1 MLFWQLW
8 RKSYMKP
15 LCRSSYTAVL
25 NCEVLLKRNCLL
37 YPIQTYF
44 LPRLTFGLISC
55 FAIKAIA
62 PLSRHSLQSYYFL
75 IPPFL
80 PSQSSLQ
87 EVPVGRPYR
96 LRENIPP
103 GVSPNS
109 KYVSF
114 CKSFRKIIY
123 ISNSSLSI
131 WSASTWRCNW
141 KNEMNVCLWFY
152 FIASQKKAPYSKA
165 LVYFSTYQP
174 WGGEKSESE
183 SHSVV
188 SNSLPSHRLYSPRN
202 SPGQNTGVGSL
213 SLLQGI
219 FPTQGLNPGLPHCR
233 WILYQLS
240 HREAHGMG
248 RGAKCELGQ
257 GSEMTVLHHFLYICG
272 ESSEITDF

>member
-1 MLFWQLW
+1 MIKSLFIILFLCVLFWQLW

-131 WSASTWRCNW
+131 WSAST
-141 KNEMNVCLWFY
+141 
-152 FIASQKKAPYSKA
+152 
-165 LVYFSTYQP
+165 
-174 WGGEKSESE
+174 
-183 SHSVV
+183 
-188 SNSLPSHRLYSPRN
+188 
-202 SPGQNTGVGSL
+202 
-213 SLLQGI
+213 
-219 FPTQGLNPGLPHCR
+219 
-233 WILYQLS
+233 
-240 HREAHGMG
+240 
-248 RGAKCELGQ
+248 
-257 GSEMTVLHHFLYICG
+257 
-272 ESSEITDF
+272 